1 MATKKTSFYVSFTEN
16 AAGNA
21 MRRAIP
27 EVLVG
32 MGYKA
37 AGGGTNDALK
47 NSDYDMHIDLNV
59 KVYMATRSTVVS
71 YTLPGDMIKFM
82 KHITPATPKKVSVE
96 KQREI
101 RQTPGYQPAPC
112 AKRDS
117 PMFKVG
123 DEVVVTN
130 TGNQYSS
137 YTEMY
142 KLMGFKNQKENS
154 SYGQSFVK
162 ERIATIFDMHYH
174 INPTNPAV
182 LCGIRFDDGFELLI
196 DQAGLRKFD
205 GFIIGDHVVVMPKD
219 PNYGNVYDADKGKAV
234 RVIKGTYT
242 AYGTKKWVE
251 VRFSNDAS
259 NSYNIVRYATE
270 AEIEAMPKPKASF
283 SIGDTE
289 TSKTVEVSQKGI
301 YVSGSHRLEFDH
313 LKEVVTAMRSF
324 KPELHSRYWA
334 MSIPTISIGCTK
346 NVTYKQ
352 LKAILDHAVK
362 IGLGK

>member
-1 MATKKTSFYVSFTEN
+1 
-16 AAGNA
+16 
-21 MRRAIP
+21 MRKAIP

-32 MGYKA
+32 MGYKPF
-37 AGGGTNDALK
+37 GGGTNDAIVG
-47 NSDYDMHIDLNV
+47 SGYDYVMHIDLNA
-59 KVYMATRSTVVS
+59 KIYKASTSTVVS

-82 KHITPATPKKVSVE
+82 KHITPATPKKLSVE

-101 RQTPGYQPAPC
+101 RQKPGYQPAPC
-112 AKRDS
+112 AKHQS

-123 DEVVVTN
+123 DEVIITN
-130 TGNQYSS
+130 TGSQYTT
-137 YTEMY
+137 YETMFE
-142 KLMGFKNQKENS
+142 LMGFKNKKHNDS
-154 SYGQSFVK
+154 RGQSFIK
-162 ERIATIFDMHYH
+162 ERVATIFDIHYH
-174 INPTNPAV
+174 TDPKNPAV
-182 LCGIRFDDGFELLI
+182 VCGIRFDDGFELLI
-196 DQAGLRKFD
+196 GQEGLRKFT
-205 GFIIGDHVVVMPKD
+205 GFTIADHVVVMPQD
-219 PNYGNVYDADKGKAV
+219 PNYHNVFRDDKGKAV
-234 RVIKGTYT
+234 QVIKGTYT
-242 AYGTKKWVE
+242 PSYTPNKKWVE

-259 NSYNIVRYATE
+259 NSYNNVRYATE
-270 AEIEAMPKPKASF
+270 AEIAAMPKPKASF

-301 YVSGSHRLEFDH
+301 YLSGIDRLEFDH

-334 MSIPTISIGCTK
+334 MSIPTINIGCTK

>member
-1 MATKKTSFYVSFTEN
+1 MATKKTSFYVSFAEN

-32 MGYKA
+32 MGYKP
-37 AGGGTNDALK
+37 AGHGTNDALK
-47 NSDYDMHIDLNV
+47 NSDYDMHIHLNV
-59 KVYMATRSTVVS
+59 KVYMATKLSTAVS
-71 YTLPGDMIKFM
+71 YTLPSDMIKFM
-82 KHITPATPKKVSVE
+82 KHITPAAPKKLSVE

-101 RQTPGYQPAPC
+101 RQRPGYQPAPC

-123 DEVVVTN
+123 DEVIVTE
-130 TGNQYSS
+130 TGHQYTT
-137 YTEMY
+137 YETMFE
-142 KLMGFKNQKENS
+142 LMGFKNKECND
-154 SYGQSFVK
+154 SYGQSFIK
-162 ERIATIFDMHYH
+162 ERIATIFDIHYH
-174 INPTNPAV
+174 TNPKIPAV
-182 LCGIRFDDGFELLI
+182 VCGIRFDDGFEMLI
-196 DQAGLRKFD
+196 GQEGLRKFD

-242 AYGTKKWVE
+242 VSGTKKWVE
-251 VRFSNDAS
+251 VRFSNNAS
-259 NSYNIVRYATE
+259 NSYNTLRYATE
-270 AEIEAMPKPKASF
+270 AEIEAMAKPMSF
-283 SIGDTE
+283 TIGDTE
-289 TSKTVEVSQKGI
+289 TSKSVQVSEKGI
-301 YVSGSHRLEFDH
+301 YVSESRLEFDH
-313 LKEVVTAMRSF
+313 LKEVVTAMRFF

-334 MSIPTISIGCTK
+334 MSIPTITIGCTK

-352 LKAILDHAVK
+352 LKAILDYAVK